1 MSRAGE
7 ITGYIIG
14 ALFAIAVFVLILAWV
29 KTGVDNVSFVDA
41 LKDIFSITATAEVD
55 PELPEDTEEVV
66 ETVAQMLK

>member
-14 ALFAIAVFVLILAWV
+14 ALFVIAAFVLILAWV

-41 LKDIFSITATAEVD
+41 LKDIFSITATEVD

>member
-7 ITGYIIG
+7 ITSYIIG
-14 ALFAIAVFVLILAWV
+14 ALLIVAVFVLILAWV

-41 LKDIFSITATAEVD
+41 LKDIFSITATEVD
-55 PELPEDTEEVV
+55 PELPDETEEVV